1 MTQEAATCPQLQ
13 HVFLGVGPD
22 PLRALEDARRPVRFL
37 LNAFLKAAH
46 PRAPWAPPPLDVVP
60 RPPGQ
65 QAQGNGSRA
74 RPCPPLGVC
83 AACGFRPRPLAKVG
97 DETKGWLS
105 FVAFLAVVLEGC

>member
-46 PRAPWAPPPLDVVP
+46 PRAPGPLPPWMWCPVLRASKLRVTGHVP
-60 RPPGQ
+60 GLALRW
-65 QAQGNGSRA
+65 GSVLPVDSGRGLWL
-74 RPCPPLGVC
+74 RSGM
-83 AACGFRPRPLAKVG
+83 RPRAG
-97 DETKGWLS
+97 
-105 FVAFLAVVLEGC
+105 FLL